1 VKAIGAV
8 SSWDGSESPWVLA
21 ATAAAPWP
29 LFSLVLGLGLPGGPW
44 APDWL
49 RGPLALSLV
58 FGLMV
63 AWVRRLAL
71 PLALNRWLPSVLGAG
86 ATLELVAG
94 ALARFSPGSLEAPA
108 RGLATIVVCV
118 AIYELGPAF
127 AAACSVSPCEPRSRS
142 LDIPAYVAFGLCALA
157 AALWEPTARGGYLT
171 PWIAALVAL
180 PLATARSGP
189 SPALDRIPALP
200 RVGVSAGLATVAWLV
215 FGAIFFGIFTDLA
228 ESARR
233 TWRWGTDPL
242 EGALWALPTLSL
254 LFSMLAALGLLRR
267 ARLVAHAPSGRVA
280 GLREGG
286 LVLERADDEPACV
299 ELEAGKPPPEG
310 ATVTLLGARPA
321 NADIGPFRDGAA
333 LLRARLAWCGSPEQL
348 ASALKHR
355 AAGWIA
361 WAAACALGLW
371 LRMT

>member
-1 VKAIGAV
+1 MKAIGAV

-71 PLALNRWLPSVLGAG
+71 PLALKRWLPSALGAG
-86 ATLELVAG
+86 ATLELVAS

-127 AAACSVSPCEPRSRS
+127 AAACRVSPCEPRSRS

-200 RVGVSAGLATVAWLV
+200 RVGVSAGLAAVAWIVL
-215 FGAIFFGIFTDLA
+215 GAMFFGIFADLA
-228 ESARR
+228 DSARR
-233 TWRWGTDPL
+233 TWRWGAEPF
-242 EGALWALPTLSL
+242 EGALWALPALSL
-254 LFSMLAALGLLRR
+254 LLSTFAALILLRR
-267 ARLVAHAPSGRVA
+267 ARQAADAPIGRVV
-280 GLREGG
+280 GNREGG
-286 LVLERADDEPACV
+286 LVLDRADHVRV
-299 ELEAGKPPPEG
+299 EVEGGELPPRG
-310 ATVTLLGARPA
+310 ATVTLIGARSA
-321 NADIGPFRDGAA
+321 SVDVGPFRDGAPQ
-333 LLRARLAWCGSPEQL
+333 LRARLAWRGSPEQL

-371 LRMT
+371 MRMV

>member
-1 VKAIGAV
+1 MKAIGAV
-8 SSWDGSESPWVLA
+8 SSWDGRESPWVLA
-21 ATAAAPWP
+21 ATAVAPWP
-29 LFSLVLGLGLPGGPW
+29 LFSLVFALGVPGGSW
-44 APDWL
+44 APGWL
-49 RGPLALSLV
+49 HGPLALSSV

-63 AWVRRLAL
+63 VWVHRPAPRIAL
-71 PLALNRWLPSVLGAG
+71 TRWMPSVLVAG
-86 ATLELVAG
+86 LTLELLAN
-94 ALARFSPGSLEAPA
+94 ALAEGHQGLGAQPA
-108 RGLATIVVCV
+108 RGLATFITCV
-118 AIYELGPAF
+118 AVYELGPIL
-127 AAACSVSPCEPRSRS
+127 AAACGLGSTEHRSRA
-142 LDIPAYVAFGLCALA
+142 LDVPSYVAFGLCALA
-157 AALWEPTARGGYLT
+157 AALWEPTARGWFLS

-180 PLATARSGP
+180 PFATFRSGP
-189 SPALDRIPALP
+189 SRVVGLRPAVPC
-200 RVGVSAGLATVAWLV
+200 VGLSAGLATVAWLV

-333 LLRARLAWCGSPEQL
+333 LLRARLAWCGPPERL

-355 AAGWIA
+355 AAGWIV
-361 WAAACALGLW
+361 WAAASALGLW